1 MHYHTIIVGA
11 GPAGLFAAQ
20 ALGQH
25 RKSVLVLE
33 RNHRAGRKLLISGAG
48 QCNFTHAGPIEEFLD
63 CYHDQAKFVKKALLS
78 FTNKDTMHF
87 FENMGVP
94 YHVFSNNK
102 VFPKSMKSED
112 VLGALLKA
120 CQMGNVQIE
129 YGQTVSQ
136 ISIYDG
142 VYTIETEGG
151 KRYFSDHVVI
161 ATGGKSYAQLGS
173 DGKGYELA
181 ASLDHTI
188 IEPRPALTDVRF
200 KNNIYKVISGVSV
213 QDVALSVWREGKKI
227 HENRGDILF
236 THKGISGPVI
246 INSSRWMKP
255 GDTLMVNY
263 LHPRTYEGVKRE
275 FSEAL
280 AHRGKE
286 EVITFLKPL
295 QLPKTLIQLLC
306 EQIGLD
312 EHTPCAQVNKKTRE
326 ELVNALTRY
335 TFTVDQLGGYHIA
348 MVTAGGVHLKEVNP
362 TTMESRKH
370 KGLYFIG
377 EVLDVDGITG
387 GYNIQAA
394 FSMGYL
400 CAKHLT
406 K

>member
-25 RKSVLVLE
+25 RKSVLILE
-33 RNHRAGRKLLISGAG
+33 RNKRAGRKLLVSGAG
-48 QCNFTHAGPIEEFLD
+48 QCNFTHDGPIEDFLN
-63 CYHDQAKFVKKALLS
+63 CYHDHAKFIKKALFS

-87 FENMGVP
+87 FESLGVP
-94 YHVFSNNK
+94 YHVFPNQK

-120 CQMGNVQIE
+120 CQMGNVNIE
-129 YGQTVSQ
+129 YGQTVEQ

-142 VYTIETEGG
+142 VYTVETEEG

-173 DGKGYELA
+173 DGKGYEIA
-181 ASLDHTI
+181 QSLGHSI
-188 IEPRPALTDVRF
+188 ISPRPALTDVRLMQ
-200 KNNIYKVISGVSV
+200 NPYKPISGVSV
-213 QDVALSVWREGKKI
+213 QGVELTIWRQGKKVTDYV
-227 HENRGDILF
+227 GDLLF

-246 INSSRWMKP
+246 INSSRWMEI
-255 GDTLMVNY
+255 GDTLTVNY
-263 LHPRTYEGVKRE
+263 LYPKTYEEIKQE
-275 FSEAL
+275 FSVSL
-280 AHRGKE
+280 AQRGKE

-295 QLPKTLIQLLC
+295 KLPKTLIQILC
-306 EQIGLD
+306 KQIGLD
-312 EHTPCAQVNKKTRE
+312 EHTPCAQVNKKMRE
-326 ELVNALTRY
+326 ELVNILTRCP
-335 TFTVDQLGGYHIA
+335 FIVNQLGGFHIA

-377 EVLDVDGITG
+377 EVLDIDGITG

-394 FSMGYL
+394 FSMAYL
-400 CAKHLT
+400 CAQHLV